1 MEKRKFTMREA
12 LWLLALL
19 ILAAGIYLWSLLQPA
34 GSTAVIEQNGAELYR
49 VALSSLAEPEQLE
62 VNGTV
67 IELSRAGV
75 RFVSSPCPDQVC
87 VETGLL
93 TRAGET
99 AVCLPQ
105 RVSVRIAGGAGA
117 DSVTG

>member
-67 IELSRAGV
+67 IELSRAGARV
-75 RFVSSPCPDQVC
+75 PAPIRSAWKWDCSRGREKRRSVC
-87 VETGLL
+87 
-93 TRAGET
+93 RSA
-99 AVCLPQ
+99 
-105 RVSVRIAGGAGA
+105 
-117 DSVTG
+117 